1 MSHLPGWL
9 IANLIATGR
18 HNPDG
23 ISRGARLTRCSDCG
37 RPVLAGLDDDIAA
50 WAVKCDP
57 HEIDTRGEL
66 VALALNLRTFMLT
79 RSTNSSGKA
88 TWNLDP
94 RDRWAIRAGQRTAIV
109 AQHRCGI
116 SIPSATESRLPTWLN
131 RHIATTDQPP
141 F

>member
-1 MSHLPGWL
+1 MNHLPGWL
-9 IANLIATGR
+9 VANLIATGQ

-23 ISRGARLTRCSDCG
+23 VSRGARLTRCTDCG
-37 RPVLAGLDDDIAA
+37 RPVLAGLDGDTAA

-66 VALALNLRTFMLT
+66 IALALNLRTFTLT
-79 RSTNSSGKA
+79 RATNSSGKA
-88 TWNLDP
+88 AWNLDP
-94 RDRWAIRAGQRTAIV
+94 RDRWAIRNGQRTALV

-116 SIPSATESRLPTWLN
+116 AVPPATESRLPAWLN
-131 RHIATTDQPP
+131 RRTTTTDQPP

>member
-1 MSHLPGWL
+1 MLPERL
-9 IANLIATGR
+9 IAHLIATGR

-23 ISRGARLTRCSDCG
+23 VHRGARLTHCADCG
-37 RPVLAGLDDDIAA
+37 RPILSGLDGDIAG

-79 RSTNSSGKA
+79 RATNSSGKSI
-88 TWNLDP
+88 WNLDP
-94 RDRWAIRAGQRTAIV
+94 RTQWSIAAGQRTAIV

-116 SIPSATESRLPTWLN
+116 AVPTAAVSHLPIWVTRAATT
-131 RHIATTDQPP
+131 TTDQPP